1 MRRKLNYGIG
11 GGTAYLSV
19 SNWRKINSFKF
30 EELHRIANE
39 KTVFIK
45 LDTDGQDIDILLHNI
60 PRLVS
65 KPIIWY
71 ENLLQ
76 SQEFIRKTLKL
87 FSLAIKYGYTKII
100 IFSDKG
106 KLIYIGSLQ
115 TFTMLELKLII
126 KKVQNCKD
134 SKRPYID
141 VVIIPKTLN
150 ISFKV
155 LKTIF

>member
-1 MRRKLNYGIG
+1 MQ
-11 GGTAYLSV
+11 V

-39 KTVFIK
+39 RTVFIK
-45 LDTDGQDIDILLHNI
+45 LDTDGQDIDILLNNI

-115 TFTMLELKLII
+115 TFTKLELKLII
-126 KKVQNCKD
+126 KKVQNGKH